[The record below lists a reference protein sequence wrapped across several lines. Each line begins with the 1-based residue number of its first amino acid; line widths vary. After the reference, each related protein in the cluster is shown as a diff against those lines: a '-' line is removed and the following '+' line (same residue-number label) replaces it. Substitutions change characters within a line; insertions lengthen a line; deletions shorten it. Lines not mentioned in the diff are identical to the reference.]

1 MHIESLEDLICQTME
16 NMIIEKIHE
25 QIFDINNDFENE
37 EDGEIQRE
45 NQLLASHIE
54 ALLNELQHKIKI
66 KVGQSF
72 HHGMWSAWRYDGDT
86 RTLIVGLGKLYHA
99 CDKHQQIVDILL
111 HFDIGLLKTLILQTR
126 SICSLSSFR
135 SKRKRI
141 Q

>member
-25 QIFDINNDFENE
+25 DIQQIF
-37 EDGEIQRE
+37 EIQRE